1 MGILGLFQI
10 MYTIH
15 FVVDVLYMHLIFYYF
30 FVIFGGYFAFAI
42 ADNVK
47 AI

>member
-1 MGILGLFQI
+1 

-15 FVVDVLYMHLIFYYF
+15 FVVDVLYMHLILYNF
-30 FVIFGGYFAFAI
+30 FVIFGGYFTFAV
-42 ADNVK
+42 ADDVK